1 MSERVFVEQNF
12 TPVELS
18 QLLTKVKDLKAEG
31 YRFCLLYTSRCV

>member
-18 QLLTKVKDLKAEG
+18 QLLTKVKDLKAIDLA
-31 YRFCLLYTSRCV
+31 RLAPQS

>member
-1 MSERVFVEQNF
+1 MRERVDVAQNF

-31 YRFCLLYTSRCV
+31 